1 MAGISLIQKLQKLF
15 GARAV
20 SDMMGRTTNVQTLAQ
35 GTNNPFARQF
45 SKKYLAKNPNG
56 VEEAAQSIL
65 ENMQFAFGNRN
76 IQQMKNFEANVDTLY
91 NLKFPPKPTEAKV
104 VNIGTKKQV
113 TGEGLESL
121 KDDLGLPEDVPPTSP
136 LGQSV
141 TRAKR
146 DDLLSTLQAKSY
158 SANIEAFRRPI
169 VRQILLRDKR
179 INLPEEVRKS
189 LENKTDLTK
198 GADPKM
204 DPLRLLNEYYDVDF
218 EKLDFLEEIR
228 ITAGNEFEAADRF
241 LKKGGLEP
249 KKIDL
254 SKYTD
259 DDLNNLVKED
269 MALNAEAD
277 KLSEAGMNYGRVKE
291 INARRA
297 EIRKIIEAAQAVPE
311 SGYGTFKADLALQ
324 KQKTK
329 KPIVRE
335 SLDDETVEMTEKNL
349 LDDSDD
355 DIPFAQGGRAGF
367 SGGGITRLLNL
378 LRGKFGDEAI
388 TTANKIARPES
399 ALNRDMFKEFNER
412 VARKTLNVP
421 ETPLGFKLSKERLLK
436 NYPEID
442 EDFANQI
449 MAMDRDM
456 QIRIIEMLKNRRKNP
471 KAYDKLLM
479 EKGDTLDFQGE
490 FDRSVQRSKNAQGGI
505 AGQLHLNQG
514 GRVSFAL
521 GRGTEQAIQENKK
534 LQDRINIQKRLTDM
548 LNKKQDMA
556 IYHAPEGV
564 AIDPIYRDE
573 DLITADRPPEP
584 KIKAEPFDPYDPN
597 APFYFNR
604 DISELDKFVKY
615 DDGTLYNKDTGEYYN
630 IETGVQVPGPSKG
643 AKPVPRTLE
652 AAEGGRVGLQKGGPP
667 NKGRRNFLKLM
678 AGLASLPVVGKL
690 FKFAKPASK
699 IVPLQKTSTAMPEW
713 FPKFVDKFID
723 SSIAKKIDEDIT
735 EFKNPD
741 LPDVKVTRHDDG
753 RTFVEGNNEYNE
765 GYQIDYQP
773 PGYEVVD
780 YKTGKAVK
788 TQGEFEAVEGR
799 HYALGPED
807 YDTEPFFVADLDEL
821 TTIDVAE
828 MEKYATGKVTK
839 TVKNAFGE
847 DTGVKKGVRDY
858 EMAVGKAENE
868 ADILK
873 DSGLLDEDL
882 ATGGRVGLLSGG
894 GALKALLKS
903 LAKEKGMSGSEMLA
917 VMNYK
922 ALPSKIRNLMTKK
935 QFEQLK
941 NARLRG
947 VENFR
952 DMMQTKLD
960 FDKSIKAGK
969 AVDTRNIGLAD
980 LFDYIEESFSK
991 RSAVPK
997 NISEADVLEME
1008 QLIKN
1013 MRMKGRKLNATGGLA
1028 GQLKL

>member
-91 NLKFPPKPTEAKV
+91 NLKFPPKPGEAKV
-104 VNIGTKKQV
+104 VDIGTKKQV
-113 TGEGLESL
+113 TGEGLDSL
-121 KDDLGLPEDVPPTSP
+121 KDDLGLPKDVPPTSP
-136 LGQSV
+136 LGESI
-141 TRAKR
+141 TKAKR

-169 VRQILLRDKR
+169 IRQMLLKDKR
-179 INLPEEVRKS
+179 ITLPEEVRKS
-189 LENKTDLTK
+189 LETKMDLGK
-198 GADPKM
+198 NADPNM
-204 DPLRLLNEYYDVDF
+204 DPLKLLNEYYDVDF
-218 EKLDFLEEIR
+218 KKLDELEEIR
-228 ITAGNEFEAADRF
+228 RTTENQFEAANLF
-241 LKKGGLEP
+241 LKKGGLKP
-249 KKIDL
+249 KKI
-254 SKYTD
+254 K
-259 DDLNNLVKED
+259 
-269 MALNAEAD
+269 
-277 KLSEAGMNYGRVKE
+277 
-291 INARRA
+291 
-297 EIRKIIEAAQAVPE
+297 
-311 SGYGTFKADLALQ
+311 
-324 KQKTK
+324 
-329 KPIVRE
+329 
-335 SLDDETVEMTEKNL
+335 TVEDFADEGD
-349 LDDSDD
+349 LD
-355 DIPFAQGGRAGF
+355 PGGMAQGGRADF
-367 SGGGITRLLNL
+367 NVGGIAKLLNL

>member
-91 NLKFPPKPTEAKV
+91 NLKFPPKPTEAEV

-490 FDRSVQRSKNAQGGI
+490 FDRSVQRGKNAQGGI
-505 AGQLHLNQG
+505 AGQLHMNEG
-514 GRVSFAL
+514 GSVTTPK
-521 GRGTEQAIQENKK
+521 RGLVNEAGSYAGIDDYRFSKV
-534 LQDRINIQKRLTDM
+534 R
-548 LNKKQDMA
+548 
-556 IYHAPEGV
+556 EGKTYDV
-564 AIDPIYRDE
+564 IASQLLDPTFDLMDLDE
-573 DLITADRPPEP
+573 L
-584 KIKAEPFDPYDPN
+584 
-597 APFYFNR
+597 R
-604 DISELDKFVKY
+604 DIFKSL
-615 DDGTLYNKDTGEYYN
+615 
-630 IETGVQVPGPSKG
+630 GVNYK
-643 AKPVPRTLE
+643 T
-652 AAEGGRVGLQKGGPP
+652 GGRVGLQKGGPP

-713 FPKFVDKFID
+713 FPDFVDKFVNR
-723 SSIAKKIDEDIT
+723 SVAKKIDEDIT
-735 EFKNPD
+735 EFTNPD
-741 LPDVKVTRHDDG
+741 LPDVKITRHDDG
-753 RTFVEGNNEYNE
+753 RTFVEGNNEFNE

-799 HYALGPED
+799 HVALGPED
-807 YDTEPFFVADLDEL
+807 YDTEPFFVDDLDEL

-839 TVKNAFGE
+839 TVKDAFGQE
-847 DTGVKKGVRDY
+847 TGLKKGTHDHA
-858 EMAVGKAENE
+858 MAVGRAENE
-868 ADILK
+868 ADVLR
-873 DSGLLDEDL
+873 DAGLLDEDL

-894 GALKALLKS
+894 GALKALLKN
-903 LAKEKGMSGSEMLA
+903 LAKERGMSGSEMLA

-935 QFEQLK
+935 QFEELK

-969 AVDTRNIGLAD
+969 AVDERNIGLSD
-980 LFDYIEESFSK
+980 LFDYLEESFSK
-991 RSAVPK
+991 KSAVPK
-997 NISEADVLEME
+997 NITEKDILEME
-1008 QLIKN
+1008 QMIKN
-1013 MRMKGRKLNATGGLA
+1013 MEMRGRKPNAAGGLA

>member
-56 VEEAAQSIL
+56 AEEAAQSIL

-91 NLKFPPKPTEAKV
+91 NLKFPPKPGEAKV
-104 VNIGTKKQV
+104 VDIGTKKQV
-113 TGEGLESL
+113 TGEGLDSL
-121 KDDLGLPEDVPPTSP
+121 KDDLGLPKDVPPTSP
-136 LGQSV
+136 LGESI
-141 TRAKR
+141 TKAKR

-169 VRQILLRDKR
+169 VRQILLKDKR
-179 INLPEEVRKS
+179 ITLPEEVRKS
-189 LENKTDLTK
+189 LETKMDLGK
-198 GADPKM
+198 NADPNM
-204 DPLRLLNEYYDVDF
+204 DPLKLLNEYYDVDF
-218 EKLDFLEEIR
+218 KKLDELEEIR
-228 ITAGNEFEAADRF
+228 RTTENQFEAANLF
-241 LKKGGLEP
+241 LKKGGLKP
-249 KKIDL
+249 KKI
-254 SKYTD
+254 K
-259 DDLNNLVKED
+259 
-269 MALNAEAD
+269 
-277 KLSEAGMNYGRVKE
+277 
-291 INARRA
+291 
-297 EIRKIIEAAQAVPE
+297 
-311 SGYGTFKADLALQ
+311 
-324 KQKTK
+324 
-329 KPIVRE
+329 
-335 SLDDETVEMTEKNL
+335 TVEDFADEGD
-349 LDDSDD
+349 LD
-355 DIPFAQGGRAGF
+355 PGGMAQGGRADF
-367 SGGGITRLLNL
+367 NVGGIAKLLNL

-421 ETPLGFKLSKERLLK
+421 ETPSGFKLSKERLLK